1 MPCSFHRAR
10 CRGEESR
17 AAALGQGIVE
27 GLVRQAGIDVLTEG
41 LHAVHVVHDAHPE
54 LAGID
59 AGGGVGAHVQH
70 LLQQG
75 RVHVFRPVLAHGAA
89 ALDEVLQL
97 FGLGPGI
104 EDATGGVRVVSVH
117 ADGARGAEGQA
128 VVAVHAQAFV
138 LDVGVAFLVHAQRT
152 GQTVGKAQ
160 AAGDTAVGIHGKLHD
175 DVL

>member
-1 MPCSFHRAR
+1 M
-10 CRGEESR
+10 
-17 AAALGQGIVE
+17 E
-27 GLVRQAGIDVLTEG
+27 GLVCQAGIDVFTEG

-75 RVHVFRPVLAHGAA
+75 RVHVFRPVLAHGTAA
-89 ALDEVLQL
+89 FDEGLHL

-104 EDATGGVRVVSVH
+104 EETAGGVRAVPVH

-138 LDVGVAFLVHAQRT
+138 LDVGVVFLVHAQRV

-160 AAGDTAVGIHGKLHD
+160 AAGDTAVGIH
-175 DVL
+175 

>member
-1 MPCSFHRAR
+1 M
-10 CRGEESR
+10 
-17 AAALGQGIVE
+17 E
-27 GLVRQAGIDVLTEG
+27 GLVRQTGIDVFTEG

-70 LLQQG
+70 LPQQG

-89 ALDEVLQL
+89 ALDEGLQL
-97 FGLGPGI
+97 FGPGPGI
-104 EDATGGVRVVSVH
+104 EETPGGVGAVPVH
-117 ADGARGAEGQA
+117 TDGARGAEGQA

-138 LDVGVAFLVHAQRT
+138 LDVGVPCLVHAQRA

-175 DVL
+175 AVL